1 MRSLRAALVAL
12 VVVVAALPSG
22 ALAELDKSDNVT
34 LVRHFPFEGSPEEA
48 VGGEGATD
56 IAFQGR
62 YVYAMQQ
69 SSSPAGGIHIFD
81 VSRKKPKKVGFVTCP
96 GTQNDVAVV
105 KPGLVVIG
113 YHDSSCGG
121 VVGEGHGVRLIN
133 VKNPKRPKYLGA
145 VNDIPDGTHTVTTY
159 PGEPYVYASPG
170 GTGNSDSLEQIID
183 VTDPMSPKVAAT
195 YGPADGGPAAG
206 CHDITFFFKDDKKL
220 AICAGLREVQIWDVS
235 DPVAPTTIGRIQNPS
250 FFLNHSSDV
259 SDDGS
264 LLVISDE
271 TEAQTCTGENPDGAM
286 WVYDFTT
293 PEAPTPLGYYK
304 IDRAQ
309 APIGTDRPDWC
320 TSHNFNF
327 VPGTHAIVA
336 SWYASGMNVVDFED
350 PANPR
355 EVAHYFGTGEDVANY
370 WSAYWYKGRIYATD
384 RVRGLDVFKVEG
396 LGKGKVPPP
405 A

>member
-1 MRSLRAALVAL
+1 VRPLRAALIALVAL
-12 VVVVAALPSG
+12 AAALPT
-22 ALAELDKSDNVT
+22 AVHAELDKSENVT
-34 LVRHFPFEGSPEEA
+34 LVRHFPFKGSPEA
-48 VGGEGATD
+48 PIAGEGATD

-69 SSSPAGGIHIFD
+69 SATPAGGIHIFD
-81 VSRKKPKKVGFVTCP
+81 VRGPKPKKVGFVTCP

-121 VVGEGHGVRLIN
+121 VAGQGHGVRLIN

-145 VNDIPDGTHTVTTY
+145 VNDIPEGTHTVTAY
-159 PGEPYVYASPG
+159 PGQPYVYASPG

-183 VTDPMSPKVAAT
+183 VTDPKAPKVAAT
-195 YGPADGGPAAG
+195 YGPADGGPASG
-206 CHDITFFFKDDKKL
+206 CHDVTFFFKDDEKL

-259 SDDGS
+259 SDDGT

-286 WVYDFTT
+286 WVYDFTNRAT
-293 PEAPTPLGYYK
+293 PAPLGYFK

-309 APIGTDRPDWC
+309 NPVGSERADWC

-370 WSAYWYKGRIYATD
+370 WSAYWHKGRIYATD
-384 RVRGLDVFKVEG
+384 RVRGLDVFKVKG
-396 LGKGKVPPP
+396 LKAGQVPPP